1 MILRKA
7 KALTVGNKK
16 IFVGFA
22 ALSIIYLLE
31 VLLIPPDAAA
41 LTKFRLSVAEIKLLG
56 LTIALPIIIIWL
68 IGAYVYTKFSSY
80 VQAIE
85 KDRDGRAF
93 SQIKLG
99 LFALFLWL
107 PITSITSNITTYSYR
122 MHPSWTIPLV
132 IMNNYLNLLIVLVGF
147 GFVYNGSRGLTRL
160 RETKRPSLWKH
171 AILVPLIV
179 VGGLFIFLSLNN
191 AVRQYPSAD
200 VPVAAYY
207 LPDWLLVATIIIP
220 YLLVFY
226 YGFFSVVELYIF
238 RTKVRGVIYKNALD
252 NFAKGLLCIVT
263 SVIFIRYLSA
273 LTTVFNSAALK
284 IVLLVIYCL
293 LVVLLLGYI
302 LLAKSVKKL
311 EAIEKA

>member
-1 MILRKA
+1 
-7 KALTVGNKK
+7 LTVGNKK
-16 IFVGFA
+16 VFVGFA

-56 LTIALPIIIIWL
+56 LTIALPVIIIWT
-68 IGAYVYTKFSSY
+68 IGAYVYTKFCAY
-80 VQAIE
+80 VHGIS
-85 KDRDGRAF
+85 KDKDGKAF
-93 SQIKLG
+93 TQIKYG
-99 LFALFLWL
+99 LLSLFLWL
-107 PITSITSNITTYSYR
+107 PVSSIFSNLSTYLYR
-122 MHPSWTIPLV
+122 THTSWTIPLV
-132 IMNNYLNLLIVLVGF
+132 IINNYVNLLVVLVGF
-147 GFVYNGSRGLTRL
+147 AFVYRGSKDLTRL
-160 RETKRPSLWKH
+160 RETEQSSFWKY
-171 AILVPLIV
+171 AVLLPLIV
-179 VGGLFIFLSLNN
+179 LGGLFIFLSLNN
-191 AVRQYPSAD
+191 EVRQYPSAD

-238 RTKVRGVIYKNALD
+238 RKKVRGIIYKDALD

-263 SVIFIRYLSA
+263 SIIFIRYLAA

-284 IVLLVIYCL
+284 IILLVIYCL
-293 LVVLLLGYI
+293 LAVLLLGYV

>member
-1 MILRKA
+1 
-7 KALTVGNKK
+7 
-16 IFVGFA
+16 
-22 ALSIIYLLE
+22 
-31 VLLIPPDAAA
+31 LLIPPDAAA

-191 AVRQYPSAD
+191 AVRQYPSA
-200 VPVAAYY
+200 
-207 LPDWLLVATIIIP
+207 
-220 YLLVFY
+220 
-226 YGFFSVVELYIF
+226 VVELYIF